1 MKIGFVG
8 LDWQRNAGFRFFIG
22 YASLLHLSCVICILK
37 VGLLI
42 VLTLNLNFWLIVYI
56 SFLGNKKRRSRFYST
71 SSFIVFIYLGRY
83 LLVCCVYSTLFVGLF
98 RLLYFRLLGLI
109 VYELSSGIYLK
120 FYFFW
125 GFQKISF
132 IYFFIL
138 IFLFF

>member
-1 MKIGFVG
+1 MKIGFIG
-8 LDWQRNAGFRFFIG
+8 LDWQKTWVVFFIG
-22 YASLLHLSCVICILK
+22 YASLLHLGCVIRILK

-120 FYFFW
+120 FWFFW
-125 GFQKISF
+125 DFQKISF